1 MKFNLS
7 PTLQNAKVILRPLQ
21 PSDEAELQPIAND
34 KACWMYSPTDLS
46 QPGELRKYITE
57 AIAEREAGTCMVF
70 TIIDVATNCIAG
82 TTRLAEISW
91 QHEHAHLGWTWIAP
105 EFRGTG
111 LNKAMK
117 FEILRYGFEVLGL
130 NRIQLRADERN
141 IRSCKAIAGLGAK
154 YEGTVRQHLKLYDG
168 FLRSSAY
175 YSILKS
181 EWADSPLWMTSI

>member
-21 PSDEAELQPIAND
+21 LSDEAALQSIAND
-34 KACWMYSPTDLS
+34 KECWMYSPLDLS
-46 QPGELRKYITE
+46 QPGALRQYIIE
-57 AIAEREAGTCMVF
+57 AIAEKEAGTCAVF
-70 TIIDVATNCIAG
+70 TIIDATTNQIAG
-82 TTRLAEISW
+82 STRLAEISW

-117 FEILRYGFEVLGL
+117 FEILRYGFEMLGL

-141 IRSCKAIAGLGAK
+141 IRSCKAIASLGAK
-154 YEGTVRQHLKLYDG
+154 YEGTVRQHIKLYDG
-168 FLRSSAY
+168 FYEARHITAY
-175 YSILKS
+175 
-181 EWADSPLWMTSI
+181 